1 MIKRFLFAIVTLSIG
16 ILIYVLYKYQVL
28 VKGNYISTFI
38 RNFVPDI
45 LWMISFYFVSV
56 CFMKNLTKRYMFAT
70 AVYTFIFSI
79 IFELC
84 QLTGK
89 VHGTFDMLDI
99 GVYFI
104 AVLIAYTIEKFIFRG
119 NYYEKD

>member
-1 MIKRFLFAIVTLSIG
+1 MSFTKHGSGKPSSDVATGFSYIAPIPISSANSEIIVSI
-16 ILIYVLYKYQVL
+16 L
-28 VKGNYISTFI
+28 
-38 RNFVPDI
+38 
-45 LWMISFYFVSV
+45 
-56 CFMKNLTKRYMFAT
+56 
-70 AVYTFIFSI
+70 
-79 IFELC
+79 FELC

-104 AVLIAYTIEKFIFRG
+104 AVLIAYTIEKFVFRG